1 MSAFGSG
8 YNSTGRQS
16 LGAKQNKRMEEKQQT
31 FSFPLLKSSEIL
43 QCMHE
48 LQIPLGEAELMEP
61 EKNKS
66 AIRKAMINLVSRRIC
81 LKNWT

>member
-8 YNSTGRQS
+8 YNSTARGS
-16 LGAKQNKRMEEKQQT
+16 LAASQNKREEKQQT
-31 FSFPLLKSSEIL
+31 FSFPLLKSGEIL

-66 AIRKAMINLVSRRIC
+66 AIRKAMINLVS
-81 LKNWT
+81 